1 MSLRQWLRQESGLNG
16 IDVAYFKQYIEDFI
30 LPERA
35 EIRKT
40 ISIRTAER
48 WLHILGYKY
57 KGYRKGI
64 YYDGHEWEDVVTYQK
79 EFLEVMKELEQRM
92 ARYEEEKMDA
102 IPPVLRPEEREL
114 ILITHDECIFYTND
128 RKKKIWIPD
137 DEMLL
142 RKKGNGKSIM
152 VSEFLSEACGQLKL
166 SEEEATRNPNI
177 PTEARCYL
185 LPDKNQKGY

>member
-1 MSLRQWLRQESGLNG
+1 
-16 IDVAYFKQYIEDFI
+16 
-30 LPERA
+30 
-35 EIRKT
+35 
-40 ISIRTAER
+40 
-48 WLHILGYKY
+48 
-57 KGYRKGI
+57 
-64 YYDGHEWEDVVTYQK
+64 
-79 EFLEVMKELEQRM
+79 MKELEQRM

-152 VSEFLSEACGQLKL
+152 MSEFLSKACGQLKL
-166 SEEEATRNPNI
+166 NEEEATRNPNI

-185 LPDKNQKGY
+185 LPGKNQEGY